1 MLKIVVKKK
10 KGVFVFSADEVVYM
24 EKKLRK
30 IGIHTMCKDREY
42 MEFYGKFNEIMPYL
56 DGRFMCCHRSYI
68 INMDNIIWMSGC
80 DIFVA
85 TNETIHMGRDAYNR
99 ARKIFTDYL
108 NKKYP
113 DRKCSRRMWR

>member
-1 MLKIVVKKK
+1 M
-10 KGVFVFSADEVVYM
+10 VYM
-24 EKKLRK
+24 EKNLRK
-30 IGIHTMCKDREY
+30 IGIHTMCKDRGY

-68 INMDNIIWMSGC
+68 INMDNIIWMSDC
-80 DIFVA
+80 DIFVS
-85 TNETIHMGRDAYNR
+85 TNETIHMGRDSYNR

-113 DRKCSRRMWR
+113 DRKCSRRMWC

>member
-30 IGIHTMCKDREY
+30 ICIHTMCKDREY

>member
-30 IGIHTMCKDREY
+30 ICIHTMCKDREY

-85 TNETIHMGRDAYNR
+85 SNDSIDIGRDASMR
-99 ARKIFTDYL
+99 ARIIFSVYL